1 MPRPPALSLQGSPRK
16 KPFVPWSLG
25 QAKPETTRSSVPK
38 DYPDELSDTEIHNV
52 KRFYLWPLSAFN
64 FFLLLF
70 SGLLFGA
77 ALYSMFDETS
87 SPVTPPSTWLVL
99 FIQNLDVLL
108 LFATG
113 FLFVAASIGLIGTVR
128 ENIALLD
135 VYRNIL
141 IVTVVL
147 TTAFVTFLVL
157 LPSLG
162 KAYVLANITP
172 SVIAHYRDTPDMMKL
187 VNYVQ
192 SVLHCCGVTQESY
205 RDWNENPYFN
215 CSVHN
220 PSTERCSVPSSCCR
234 QDTELIISAMCG
246 KNVMNLVEHDA
257 WQVIYTR
264 GCAGALFQYLEG
276 QIISAVLIG
285 MLFILFIFYLIA
297 LTMSVRS
304 EVRALSKVYTKYYKT
319 VFYGQV
325 RMTRRYQRLRKLK
338 GASNTDD
345 ERMAAIILGHQEP
358 HGKTRRQRAP
368 LSDSSPEK
376 SAMST

>member
-1 MPRPPALSLQGSPRK
+1 MPRQPALSVQGSPRK

-77 ALYSMFDETS
+77 ALYSLFDETS

-172 SVIAHYRDTPDMMKL
+172 SVIAHYRDTPDMMKA
-187 VNYVQ
+187 
-192 SVLHCCGVTQESY
+192 SE
-205 RDWNENPYFN
+205 RRA
-215 CSVHN
+215 
-220 PSTERCSVPSSCCR
+220 ST
-234 QDTELIISAMCG
+234 L
-246 KNVMNLVEHDA
+246 
-257 WQVIYTR
+257 
-264 GCAGALFQYLEG
+264 YLEG

-345 ERMAAIILGHQEP
+345 EHMAAIILGHQEP